1 MDKFDVTIIGAGVI
15 GLAIARQLAAR
26 HHGRSIVV
34 LEQESGFGQHISSR
48 NSEVIH
54 AGIYYPLNSLKAKL
68 CLHGKQLLYEHCER
82 HLVPYKRIGKFIVAQ
97 TNQVDALERLAANAA
112 ANGVADLQW
121 VDGQELAKAEPAIR
135 AHCGLYSPSTG
146 IVDSHAYMQSLLHLA
161 EQDGALFAPNT
172 KVEGVDW
179 DGSCFVIDCA
189 VKQRDGIEPY
199 RFQSSILINC
209 AGLNAT
215 SVAALMNEF
224 YPEPPPQ
231 MYPCKGD
238 YFVYSGRS
246 PLQHLVYP
254 LPEKNGA
261 GLGIHATLDL
271 TGQLRFGP
279 DANFIDDLHYR
290 VDADKRSLFAAA
302 VAEYLPSITPEQL
315 LPAYAGIRPKLA
327 AAGSQP
333 QDFKIVSGA
342 EHGIPGLIQLFG
354 IESPGLT
361 ASLAIGEHVTN
372 MTNTLL

>member
-1 MDKFDVTIIGAGVI
+1 LDKFDVTIIGAGVI
-15 GLAIARQLAAR
+15 GLAIARQLASR
-26 HHGRSIVV
+26 NRGCSIVI

-54 AGIYYPLNSLKAKL
+54 AGIYYPLNSLKEKL
-68 CLHGKQLLYEHCER
+68 CLRGKQLLYEHCDR

-97 TNQVDALERLAANAA
+97 SNQVDALEGLAANAA
-112 ANGVADLQW
+112 ANGVDDLRW
-121 VDGQELAKAEPAIR
+121 IDSQELAKAEPAIR

-146 IVDSHAYMQSLLHLA
+146 IVDSHAFMQSLLHLA
-161 EQDGALFAPNT
+161 EKDGALFAPNT
-172 KVEGVDW
+172 KVAGIDW
-179 DGSCFVIDCA
+179 DGNCFVIDSI
-189 VKQRDGIEPY
+189 VKQRDKGEPY
-199 RFQSSILINC
+199 HFKSSILINS

-224 YPEPPPQ
+224 YREPPPL

-246 PLQHLVYP
+246 PVQHLVYP

-271 TGQLRFGP
+271 AGQLRFGP
-279 DANFIDDLHYR
+279 DTNFIDDIHYR
-290 VDADKRSLFAAA
+290 VDADKRNQFAAA
-302 VAEYLPSITPEQL
+302 VAEYLPSITPELL
-315 LPAYAGIRPKLA
+315 LPAYAGVRPKLSP
-327 AAGSQP
+327 AGSQP

-361 ASLAIGEHVTN
+361 ASLAIGEHVTK
-372 MTNTLL
+372 MTSALL